1 MSALKQMIDRQKKD
15 FFVPDYQNKATD
27 EEALGLIVSHY
38 FKWDGLAI
46 LKTLS
51 NALEDANF
59 HTENE
64 IIQAMIDKLEG
75 KVS

>member
-1 MSALKQMIDRQKKD
+1 MSTLENELERIKVES
-15 FFVPDYQNKATD
+15 FVDGYDPTD
-27 EEALGLIVSHY
+27 EEAMGLLVSNY

-46 LKTLS
+46 LKTMS

-64 IIQAMIDKLEG
+64 VVVEMINKLE
-75 KVS
+75 KD